1 MVNYLVT
8 FSFGKCQ
15 KFGHVKLCK
24 QNTAKIWVGWTTLNE
39 KKKREREGGRGGE
52 GEGEREREDALGLI
66 KQVS

>member
-15 KFGHVKLCK
+15 KFGHVKFCK

-39 KKKREREGGRGGE
+39 KKKRERE
-52 GEGEREREDALGLI
+52 REDALGLI

>member
-8 FSFGKCQ
+8 FFLEDAKKISGR
-15 KFGHVKLCK
+15 LNDAK
-24 QNTAKIWVGWTTLNE
+24 Q
-39 KKKREREGGRGGE
+39 KKREREGGRGGE

>member
-39 KKKREREGGRGGE
+39 KKKRERE
-52 GEGEREREDALGLI
+52 RERMP
-66 KQVS
+66 